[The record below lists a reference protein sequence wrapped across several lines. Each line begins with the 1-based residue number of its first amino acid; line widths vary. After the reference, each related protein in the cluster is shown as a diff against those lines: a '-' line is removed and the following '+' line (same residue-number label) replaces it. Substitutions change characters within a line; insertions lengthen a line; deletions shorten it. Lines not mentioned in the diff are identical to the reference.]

1 MNPVQREI
9 LIIDGDEGARTLIG
23 QILAEQGFAVTSV
36 GDGSAALRWI
46 EAKSFGL
53 VITETRL
60 PGPLDGIMM
69 MRLARAQRPGL
80 RCLFTSGFAFPM
92 TSGNAEID
100 DFIAKPFHR
109 RELVGCVF
117 ELLQRVGA
125 VSGLVAADVGY
136 CGALALGRPGHSR

>member
-1 MNPVQREI
+1 MNPVQHEI
-9 LIIDGDEGARTLIG
+9 LIIDGDEGTRNLIR

-36 GDGSAALRWI
+36 GDGMAALRCI
-46 EAKSFGL
+46 EEKSFGL

-60 PGPLDGIMM
+60 PGSLDGMMM

-80 RCLFTSGFAFPM
+80 RCLFTSGLAFSV
-92 TSGNAEID
+92 TCSNAEID

-125 VSGLVAADVGY
+125 VSGLVAADLEY
-136 CGALALGRPGHSR
+136 CDA